1 MNSCSIQMSNTVIPQ
16 MVKDGTLSEMPLVE
30 TIYEME
36 EIMSNGT
43 DVDILKG
50 YSAEQ
55 FIEALRRNPKL
66 QAAKPTLETL
76 KSYVNTVDSFAR
88 LVKNTYDANKSP
100 IQNLEAILD
109 RYYSD
114 AMTVRPLE
122 VIFKE
127 IDSVRDITWNKEQQE
142 AVDKISNWA
151 KPILDNINNLDDPNK
166 VIKQKS
172 EFFTLV
178 GKGGTGKTT
187 VVCQCLYDIIKQWY
201 RKSGKLPNIATA
213 ALSHKAKDVL
223 GDSLAPLERLYSPA
237 SGTNAQFG
245 LYSIAQLTG
254 GKMVGSIE
262 NGSYNEEL
270 EINDDN
276 LYIPAKE
283 ADIIIVDECSMV
295 TPELF
300 YHIQNMRKQNSLL
313 IFLGDSGQCPPIL
326 GERKAQIA
334 SQKEYYLKSIDAL
347 GEGKEG
353 YIPGSI
359 YGEDRN
365 IDIQSL
371 YAIPFGATE
380 NNSHSL
386 LKRMRSGEEHPLL
399 EYADKFWNDN
409 YNPAEWNNKTM
420 PTKITNEGAFIV
432 TNNFDD
438 LSNDAI
444 VDMYAK
450 AVQDKDPNRV
460 QFCSGTREKR
470 TNYNF
475 DMHSKVKAKLGKEDE
490 VRYTPDGAKCTI
502 PFFIGE
508 PVYLDSSSNFVT
520 NNTRG
525 IITKISE
532 LKRGANR
539 WVKTKVEGQP
549 IQNDDYNFYYV
560 EVTFQD
566 TKGQSHTVNYVP
578 MEYLGNIYD
587 KDEEER
593 RKKNGE
599 EIWNISQYMRP
610 QDEETPSKSTARISA
625 IRSKYGVA
633 TDKEGNVENVLL
645 HGYAATTHKV
655 QGSTFDV
662 AIVDYTGMKTEN
674 TNQNGLVSDDFNHL
688 LYTAA
693 TRASNTLIVFDSVSK
708 ENFSTLPTSL
718 DKIVEKVALNKKSAS
733 NRDAERVKISLNNAA
748 LLKEAKEEDTPWF
761 KTIQQKIKE
770 LKELAEKSNDK
781 TTIVDAD
788 FLERLSKA
796 ASTLIKNSGMVAPSA
811 NFLNEASGKDTVGL
825 YVQENATT
833 YLRTRNLYDYS
844 TAVHEI
850 LHLISDYAIEQRS
863 TLKQK
868 NPQLYDAL
876 NRLDAAYSVFKEK
889 RSKNVQTEYATES
902 LKEFI
907 SELSNPNVIAEI
919 QEIDKRESTGI
930 MDAIRQFFANIFE
943 YIKSKFGKQ
952 NTTLF
957 DFTKDALDDLINYAD
972 DSLFNTYTA
981 MLYQESSNKQLFSP
995 SATAFF
1001 NNGNRAELLAPDAA
1015 GKTQFISKA
1024 AKYPSQVIPEWY
1036 STIPKGVLFESG
1048 GKFFYTTDAFNRG
1061 TTIFPKRNFNERGRV
1076 VGHELN
1082 SFNVSVQQISP
1093 LEMQTKKLNAKKVHH
1108 EKLGDIWVLDTNN
1121 PMEDSDMDFLKLE
1134 YNLQQTNKEEEKRIK
1149 NAEKT
1154 LLKEAGLLADRA
1166 KFHLKYPLAT
1176 EQDRAIMENATIG
1189 DELTKDE
1196 WLHIADILDVPFDYV
1211 DKSFSDFV
1219 NKGNIIIREPNEIVK
1234 YLNDT
1239 SVVKAY
1245 RMGKWSDP
1253 QEAFNTKVI
1262 GNPFKEWTTVKEDS
1276 ILANSL
1282 RTDDQIKFT
1291 QWLMTGKWEND
1302 YSSYEPAKN
1311 EVSPALRSAFLSI
1324 IEEAATRGKKVMY
1337 YTKEVDEKSA
1347 SGETKHRPIDVTES
1361 HSVVVKY
1368 MIDNWDKIKDSV
1380 APFDR
1385 FVSTTDTD
1393 IVYGGTNTLFHGEK
1407 QEAEKKLGT
1416 SNVKVV
1422 MASEHSDPAFHI
1434 DKLINMIEQNKKLPK
1449 DKRKFQMVQFMTK
1462 HDGLPLRKF
1471 LETKIAKT
1479 IHFSITSLGG
1489 TQWEQG
1495 VMKYNDMLDRI
1506 EAFIKE
1512 GLLTPEITTIRIDPI
1527 VPNVTNFEDV
1537 ENIIKRATSMGIKQ
1551 FKFSVLDSYG
1561 NKENTIDDRYIIEKM
1576 RSLGYKW
1583 EDAYHIDESTGTVA
1597 FHAMPHIMEDIYR
1610 RMDALVEQ
1618 YGIKI
1623 NTCGEKN
1630 PNISGLKNIKFGVG
1644 CLNVKTVEDTLGV
1657 KGVTVSEEDKKKQ
1670 HRGGCSCF
1678 QGKIDALEYDDTC
1691 MSSCSYCYAK
1701 HNSDSALQYYDANGK
1716 LRDTNMTRT
1725 KPSESTQ
1732 ELKYYRGEWTRESI
1746 ETDNEN
1752 VYLFGDNT
1760 EDRTT
1765 IDSRTGAPYV
1775 PSRTQ
1780 AVIRGL
1786 NNAIGIDT
1794 KKNRRESDDSYMTD
1808 ADFDVFKK
1816 QVDEA
1821 IDRAIKSGKNIVV
1834 PIGENG
1840 KTTIGT
1846 GKADLA
1852 NRAPKLYHYLN
1863 ARIDALR
1870 YEINYKKSL
1879 TPQNAL
1885 KGYTFHSGGAVG
1897 ADSFWAEVA
1906 RETGAKYNG
1915 YYVDSSK
1922 NPQEGNIEVIWAK
1935 SDAEYD
1941 ELSESVKD
1949 PNKIVVLE
1957 KDAKDMVSLAA
1968 SQMHRNITNMVEAA
1982 AKGNKT
1988 EKDKLELIKRDY
2000 VQVMASDQIVA
2011 IGELTPDMHVNGGTG
2026 WAVEMAKILNR
2037 QYADSGEYDKVKPIY
2052 VFDTITNQW
2061 YKSDSSSYFANFFPS
2076 GIPVLTQNTACIG
2089 TRGEKVGKNTIF
2101 KEEWKNELYKVVHKT
2116 ILAAHPNKDE
2126 WETLL
2131 PDMSSEYRDSLFK
2144 DKDWV
2149 KPSSKIDTNPAQEQ
2163 EIAQTTKNVCNN
2175 EITIRKFNNA
2185 KTFGQIRTA
2194 EKEEAKNVESMLK
2207 LIQERGGF
2215 TIRETNHKDAYN
2227 KLLDLV
2233 AAAPQDRNE
2242 KGQLNDIFRYQI
2254 GETMIIATIKQY
2266 ESDIEGK
2273 GVRVTLADVH
2283 TVKLK
2288 DKQIQVG
2295 KTASNAITD
2304 LSGINQKV
2312 ELKKS
2317 IKSSLGTDVYSHR
2330 ITYLNRRFR
2339 NYLIKEKNRLM
2350 SEGKAAPNTK
2360 FGEIINLVGYE
2371 EAINRFKMSLGKH
2384 LPENVAEDQ
2393 READKDSVLN
2403 DWVELA
2409 VKTGQIENI
2418 QSEKD
2423 RLKAEYIK
2431 NGVFEKKQDANRQI
2445 LNDENWETFLNDML
2459 ALFGRENDV
2468 IIEYNQITRKIET
2481 KEVDT
2486 DTQQNEN
2493 SDDTT
2498 ITDADYETVETW
2510 QAKEAHALSS
2520 ASTRLKLFLSFIP
2533 MRDVSGNIKFD
2544 DIEEPIFLSANRVY
2558 NEMQVLMDDCF
2569 TADDLLNKLHRLG
2582 KTNPIYKSI
2591 SSLLRGNNGK
2601 RLVTEIFILL
2611 NNEEINYEDWRV
2623 DYTKN
2628 SGKVYKAA
2636 YEKITNEIDDT
2647 RRIIRTAILDGIS
2660 YASNSEGSRVNIPL
2674 NALDLTSIVDAER
2687 NADGSVAVPAFNVL
2701 RGKIQDY
2708 RNTVTAIQK
2717 VYEPLINAA
2726 EKGIIVVGDYLS
2738 MFDKNGNSF
2747 KDRLAELKK
2756 LAVVMHNI
2764 GINISIDDLV
2774 SAAQH
2779 ITNDNP
2785 LPMVKICSA
2794 VNNFLD
2800 KFSRYISQH
2809 PKLDKNMADFLSDK
2823 SYKAYEWLS
2832 DIAEAAPMYS
2842 AVVDKQAVTY
2852 INGNNYPKYKP
2863 LSALGLILKHLKDGV
2878 KIGDN
2883 YRRDEFINKMYKQF
2897 SWFYTPSNADDLIT
2911 LLKQQPSPET
2921 EAIITEIKKFKNSI
2935 NETER
2940 KQLLNEVNDSL
2951 TRLPAKIKAN
2961 LNTKTNAAKLL
2972 LNDEEWAN
2980 DTLKQLMGVNSMGV
2994 CQRLQRHR
3002 IVAFQKQDYF
3012 KWDKED
3018 FILMSFDK
3026 FFRYQSDKDSQ
3037 YADFLMPI
3045 YSDAGVM
3052 EFITLPKVGKAGTS
3066 HEEKINAC
3074 LNSLMK
3080 TYNQELG
3087 RIKLMHERK
3096 QQRQDII
3103 LACNAF
3109 IQNKSIDK
3117 VLTDSDING
3126 IRAQFIRDRYNE
3138 FQRYDKETV
3147 QPQFSDWY
3155 SMPIQNLED
3164 VEEVTFDGEKW
3175 VMNTKKNGKGK
3186 TLNFFSFLYNY
3197 YPELDNQNISQD
3209 QIREVIAEEL
3219 HKEAVKI
3226 QQIIDTNKYNKY
3238 DKKARK
3244 YASMESQNG
3253 EYSDD
3258 VEEYVYEN
3266 MCANIAI
3273 TQLTVTDLAQYGGAI
3288 DFQKRFK
3295 EVYAGTKRINTTYD
3309 EQYNKYARKEYVQ
3322 ILLKDVFAPRNGD
3335 DFCKLVEAS
3344 DLPREQKDWLIAT
3357 YGKVNLTDAQSY
3369 RSLSS
3374 MRAVMCM
3381 QGEWNEY
3388 YQAIYDAIRSGK
3400 RLTFDQMRTFFQPRK
3415 PFVFTHKTVD
3425 AKNGKDKMKVGF
3437 QIKNSEFLLMYIYSQ
3452 TNTLFGSNAAVIQGI
3467 NQWMEDNR
3475 IDCVHFNSGVKVGG
3489 QGVIDLQ
3496 GGKQGKQLLHPDLE
3510 PVLPVVNPRD
3520 FDGGREDEEYITAL
3534 RNSLIS
3540 ASKNVKWQIGYTEEQ
3555 VSQMETADLRKA
3567 YATVYKADQKRI
3579 KRNVQNLLYKVTK
3592 LARPTTHPEMR
3603 EVEENGKKVTKEV
3616 EIGENDKQ
3624 KLERLKKANQ
3634 EFVNIIP
3641 YDEYG
3646 IISSTP
3652 EHFLGKKQKLGTQL
3666 MRLLTSDNLGGTSLK
3681 HNMPYSVRYGGKT
3694 HNLSG
3699 PQVFYHLSKLL
3710 AAKALIHHDKID
3722 SHFKDDNQLLAYLL
3736 KQMKG
3741 NSKYSDATMDAISH
3755 LDENGRLDLL
3765 GDPVVKTQIESLINS
3780 FIREEV
3786 NNVEVDGGTCIQVTA
3801 AFADDLHIRYTND
3814 EKGNRIKYWECRMPI
3829 GLKEVYN
3836 LAADKN
3842 GVLSV
3847 NTLMNNKNIDDLTKQ
3862 KLLECVGCRVPTES
3876 KHSIQHFKC
3885 VGFLPSNSG
3894 SCIMLPYEITKTSGA
3909 DFDIDKIYTWR
3920 HSFKIVS
3927 KEISYTDKDG
3937 ETKTRTIKVP
3947 EYIDYKDTAIHEMSE
3962 EQINNAIIDL
3972 FWEVLEHPE
3981 SAIQELYPNSY
3992 DQTQK
3997 AAYIGTL
4004 FFNSEF
4010 NKRIQNEFNKYYD
4023 AQVANGERS
4032 SKPKYTNGNKLEFLK
4047 SMDIDKLQSW
4057 YEIGLNR
4064 CSLLNQS
4071 YFFDLNSK
4079 GKGMLGIMAV
4089 NNVFLSLLQHTNVQI
4104 APQYRVMI
4112 NNQEKYDLHSVT
4124 QQKNGNEVL
4133 SSLTLSEFLAAAPDS
4148 AKDPTLVFLG
4158 INNQNVNAL
4167 VGAALLNYD
4176 IQDIAL
4182 MFNHPVLK
4190 EFFRDVK
4197 SSAILSPNDIAMKII
4212 RMFTPSS
4219 NGKYNYDETNPYL
4232 AEFMSYSK
4240 TGQTFK
4246 GSDGEKVEL
4255 REIELHPINTRDY
4268 NITEDDLLGNN
4279 VDDEGNITDESKIRI
4294 LIGFYKL
4301 FLIGKDLNNLAQV
4314 TRQDSTSGSNSATF
4328 AGNISKSQKIE
4339 RIMYENSNDLTAL
4352 EGAGDLLHL
4361 KVADDNV
4368 SKEDLIKFF
4377 GNEDDA
4383 SNPLGYIQVQLT
4395 YGLLNA
4401 EKYGQ
4406 GRFPDYSPF
4415 MRECYNVLKTI
4426 TPYGYLNEKTIK
4438 LMVGDFI
4445 KWRLSKLPFFGRQEI
4460 NGQIIDIQQKMAI
4473 IINEMWDDINNIK
4486 YEYDLMDNKLLNT
4499 LKPNDKGV
4507 ITIEDAG
4514 NLTPE
4519 AKKDL
4524 TDAWEELINSPYDKV
4539 RMLGYN
4545 LIRYSF
4551 YRNGLKFAP
4560 DGFGH
4565 LCPDVRKVIPGY
4577 VDTIRECLTFNDS
4590 SQVMEFLSR
4599 FMCNNAKYLQQTKK
4613 QNRRDDQIGWI
4624 SINAYND
4631 DSIESIER
4639 KAANA
4644 QQQTGDEGYNSYND
4658 DYTGDYYGSYS
4669 GEEYNPYNK
4678 ETDEASYEAA
4688 HSSAKSKNYSLVI
4701 LGNNGKKDKFLS
4713 LTPAQI
4719 VPTTNIT
4726 PVLEYDNDSHSY
4738 IEVLKTVDS
4747 SVNDFTYYP
4756 AKDSNAIWKEF
4767 MSLDDAA
4774 TQTFESLYEAAVTP
4788 ISRSNASMKEGKDMY
4803 DILQEY
4809 KDNNQLT
4816 TRHKLC

>member
-36 EIMSNGT
+36 EIMTNGT

-76 KSYVNTVDSFAR
+76 KSYINTVDSFAR
-88 LVKNTYDANKSP
+88 LVKNTYDVNKSP

-114 AMTVRPLE
+114 AMTVKPLE

-127 IDSVRDITWNKEQQE
+127 IDSVKDITWNKEQQE

-151 KPILDNINNLDDPNK
+151 KPILDNIDNLDDPNK
-166 VIKQKS
+166 IIKQKS

-237 SGTNAQFG
+237 SGANAMFG

-262 NGSYNEEL
+262 DGSYNEEL

-365 IDIQSL
+365 INIQSL

-409 YNPAEWNNKTM
+409 YKPAEWNNKTM

-470 TNYNF
+470 TNYNL
-475 DMHSKVKAKLGKEDE
+475 DMHSKVKAKLGKKDE
-490 VRYTPDGAKCTI
+490 VRYTPDGVKCTI

-578 MEYLGNIYD
+578 MEYLGNLYD
-587 KDEEER
+587 KEEEER

-610 QDEETPSKSTARISA
+610 QDEESPSKSTTRISA

-662 AIVDYTGMKTEN
+662 AIVDYTGMKAEN

-761 KTIQQKIKE
+761 KTVQQKIKE

-833 YLRTRNLYDYS
+833 YLRTRNLYNYN

-863 TLKQK
+863 TLKQE
-868 NPQLYDAL
+868 NPKLYDAL

-889 RSKNVQTEYATES
+889 RSKNIQTEYATES

-919 QEIDKRESTGI
+919 QEIDKRENTGI

-972 DSLFNTYTA
+972 NSLFNTYTA

-1001 NNGNRAELLAPDAA
+1001 NNGNRTELLTPDTT

-1048 GKFFYTTDAFNRG
+1048 GKFFYTTEAFNRG
-1061 TTIFPKRNFNERGRV
+1061 TTIFQKQDFRERGRV
-1076 VGHELN
+1076 VEHELN
-1082 SFNVSVQQISP
+1082 SFNVPVQQISP
-1093 LEMQTKKLNAKKVHH
+1093 LEMQTKKLNARKVHH

-1134 YNLQQTNKEEEKRIK
+1134 YNLQQINKEEEKRIK

-1154 LLKEAGLLADRA
+1154 LLKETGLLADRA

-1196 WLHIADILDVPFDYV
+1196 WLRIADILNVPFDYV

-1219 NKGNIIIREPNEIVK
+1219 NKGDIIIREPNEIVK

-1276 ILANSL
+1276 IIANSL

-1291 QWLMTGKWEND
+1291 QWLMTGKWED
-1302 YSSYEPAKN
+1302 GFSSYEPAKN

-1324 IEEAATRGKKVMY
+1324 IEEAATQGKKVMY
-1337 YTKEVDEKSA
+1337 YTKEVDEKSV

-1361 HSVVVKY
+1361 HSAVVKY

-1385 FVSTTDTD
+1385 YTSVAKDGETYKENGKELVFYRGFSADTFNTNWESTSQKAVDYANG
-1393 IVYGGTNTLFHGEK
+1393 IQGWIHS
-1407 QEAEKKLGT
+1407 T
-1416 SNVKVV
+1416 SNEDTASRYADVHQEKDYLPTQVAEVKLRANAKVRHFKDV
-1422 MASEHSDPAFHI
+1422 QEYNKLYSNGEINLDEIDAIILDKGTTFGDESELIARPTAMIASNVA
-1434 DKLINMIEQNKKLPK
+1434 DKETDVWFGKGEN
-1449 DKRKFQMVQFMTK
+1449 D
-1462 HDGLPLRKF
+1462 PLRSNPQFSNFGHGVTHTLLGQQKF
-1471 LETKIAKT
+1471 
-1479 IHFSITSLGG
+1479 
-1489 TQWEQG
+1489 
-1495 VMKYNDMLDRI
+1495 
-1506 EAFIKE
+1506 
-1512 GLLTPEITTIRIDPI
+1512 
-1527 VPNVTNFEDV
+1527 NF
-1537 ENIIKRATSMGIKQ
+1537 
-1551 FKFSVLDSYG
+1551 
-1561 NKENTIDDRYIIEKM
+1561 
-1576 RSLGYKW
+1576 
-1583 EDAYHIDESTGTVA
+1583 
-1597 FHAMPHIMEDIYR
+1597 
-1610 RMDALVEQ
+1610 
-1618 YGIKI
+1618 
-1623 NTCGEKN
+1623 
-1630 PNISGLKNIKFGVG
+1630 
-1644 CLNVKTVEDTLGV
+1644 KTVEGAYQASKLDYANIPMSEKLSLAERLANADGAEARNIGRGIRNLDT
-1657 KGVTVSEEDKKKQ
+1657 KKW
-1670 HRGGCSCF
+1670 
-1678 QGKIDALEYDDTC
+1678 D
-1691 MSSCSYCYAK
+1691 
-1701 HNSDSALQYYDANGK
+1701 
-1716 LRDTNMTRT
+1716 
-1725 KPSESTQ
+1725 SESTNIMLRLMEKSFNQNPDLRDELIRTHRKFTHKNADAKWATLFPSILQ
-1732 ELKYYRGEWTRESI
+1732 EVRKRAEFRKRFDKWSKDTMKAGVRFGMPTYGESI
-1746 ETDNEN
+1746 PSSDANDPN
-1752 VYLFGDNT
+1752 VVFVFGSNPVGVNGRLGKTQSEDVGGAAAFAQRYFGVEAHERMDNT
-1760 EDRTT
+1760 LSKNGRAYGLTT
-1765 IDSRTGAPYV
+1765 VTKPGA
-1775 PSRTQ
+1775 
-1780 AVIRGL
+1780 
-1786 NNAIGIDT
+1786 
-1794 KKNRRESDDSYMTD
+1794 
-1808 ADFDVFKK
+1808 
-1816 QVDEA
+1816 
-1821 IDRAIKSGKNIVV
+1821 
-1834 PIGENG
+1834 
-1840 KTTIGT
+1840 
-1846 GKADLA
+1846 
-1852 NRAPKLYHYLN
+1852 
-1863 ARIDALR
+1863 
-1870 YEINYKKSL
+1870 KKSL
-1879 TPQNAL
+1879 TKEQITENIVKLYETARQHPEKTFKVAYNNDDNQTTLNGYTGAQMKKMFWDAAIKFGSIPKNIQFSEKYAGVGMASADVFKSFEGNSINPTAKKTNAL
-1885 KGYTFHSGGAVG
+1885 QGYTFHSGGAVG

-1922 NPQEGNIEVIWAK
+1922 NPQEGNIEVIWAE

-2037 QYADSGEYDKVKPIY
+2037 QYADSGEYDKIKPIY

-2061 YKSDSSSYFANFFPS
+2061 HKSDSSSYFANFFPS

-2126 WETLL
+2126 WEALL

-2185 KTFGQIRTA
+2185 KTFGQVRAA

-2207 LIQERGGF
+2207 LIQEKGGF

-2227 KLLDLV
+2227 KLLELV

-2254 GETMIIATIKQY
+2254 GKTMIIATIKQY

-2295 KTASNAITD
+2295 ETASNAITD

-2468 IIEYNQITRKIET
+2468 IIEYNQITRKTET

-2486 DTQQNEN
+2486 EAQQNEN

-2498 ITDADYETVETW
+2498 ITDTDYETVETW
-2510 QAKEAHALSS
+2510 QAREAHALSS
-2520 ASTRLKLFLSFIP
+2520 ASTRLKLFLSNIP
-2533 MRDVSGNIKFD
+2533 MRDVNGNIKFD

-2674 NALDLTSIVDAER
+2674 NASDLTSIVDAER
-2687 NADGSVAVPAFNVL
+2687 NADGSVAVSASNVL
-2701 RGKIQDY
+2701 RGKIQEY
-2708 RNTVTAIQK
+2708 RNTVTAVQK
-2717 VYEPLINAA
+2717 VYEPLITAA
-2726 EKGIIVVGDYLS
+2726 EQGVIVVGDYLS
-2738 MFDKNGNSF
+2738 MFDKNSGSF

-2756 LAVVMHNI
+2756 LATVMHNI

-2883 YRRDEFINKMYKQF
+2883 YRRDEYINKMYKQF

-2980 DTLKQLMGVNSMGV
+2980 DTLKQLMGVNSMDV

-3126 IRAQFIRDRYNE
+3126 VRAQFIRDRYNE
-3138 FQRYDKETV
+3138 FKGYDKETV

-3175 VMNTKKNGKGK
+3175 VMKTKKNGKGK

-3197 YPELDNQNISQD
+3197 YPELDNQNVSQD

-3244 YASMESQNG
+3244 YVSMESQNG

-3309 EQYNKYARKEYVQ
+3309 EQYNRYARKEYVQ
-3322 ILLKDVFAPRNGD
+3322 ILLKDVFAPRNGE

-3344 DLPREQKDWLIAT
+3344 DLPRDQKDWLIAT
-3357 YGKVNLTDAQSY
+3357 YSKINLTDAQSY

-3520 FDGGREDEEYITAL
+3520 FDGGRDDEEYATAL
-3534 RNSLIS
+3534 RNSLIT

-3555 VSQMETADLRKA
+3555 ISQMETADLRKA

-3579 KRNVQNLLYKVTK
+3579 KQNVQNLLYKVTK

-3634 EFVNIIP
+3634 EFVNIIQ

-3681 HNMPYSVRYGGKT
+3681 HNMPYTVRYGGET

-3699 PQVFYHLSKLL
+3699 PQLFYHLSKLL
-3710 AAKALIHHDKID
+3710 AAKALIHHEKID
-3722 SHFKDDNQLLAYLL
+3722 NHFKDDNQLLAYLL

-3927 KEISYTDKDG
+3927 KEVSYTDKNG

-4010 NKRIQNEFNKYYD
+4010 DKRIQNEFNKYYD

-4057 YEIGLNR
+4057 YEVGLNR

-4124 QQKNGNEVL
+4124 QQKDGNEVL

-4212 RMFTPSS
+4212 RMFTPST
-4219 NGKYNYDETNPYL
+4219 NGKYNYDETKQYL

-4294 LIGFYKL
+4294 LVGFYKL

-4524 TDAWEELINSPYDKV
+4524 TDAWEELINSPYNKV

-4577 VDTIRECLTFNDS
+4577 VNAMRECLTFNDS

-4644 QQQTGDEGYNSYND
+4644 QQTGDEGYNSYND
-4658 DYTGDYYGSYS
+4658 DYTGDYYSSYS
-4669 GEEYNPYNK
+4669 GEEYNLYNK

-4756 AKDSNAIWKEF
+4756 AKDGNAIWKEF

-4774 TQTFESLYEAAVTP
+4774 NQTFESLYEAAVTP
-4788 ISRSNASMKEGKDMY
+4788 ISRSNARKEDKDMY

-4816 TRHKLC
+4816 TKHKLC

>member
-36 EIMSNGT
+36 EIMTNGT
-43 DVDILKG
+43 NVDILKG

-76 KSYVNTVDSFAR
+76 KSYINTVDSFAR

-114 AMTVRPLE
+114 AMTVKPLE

-127 IDSVRDITWNKEQQE
+127 IDSVKDITWNKEQQE

-151 KPILDNINNLDDPNK
+151 KPILDNIDNLDDPNK
-166 VIKQKS
+166 IIKQKS

-237 SGTNAQFG
+237 SGADAMFG

-262 NGSYNEEL
+262 DGSYSEEL
-270 EINDDN
+270 EINDEAPI
-276 LYIPAKE
+276 IPAKE

-326 GERKAQIA
+326 GERKAQIE

-365 IDIQSL
+365 INIQSL
-371 YAIPFGATE
+371 YAIPFGATK

-409 YNPAEWNNKTM
+409 YKPAEWNNKTM

-470 TNYNF
+470 TNYNL

-490 VRYTPDGAKCTI
+490 VRYTPNGVKCTI

-566 TKGQSHTVNYVP
+566 TKGQFHTVNYVP

-587 KDEEER
+587 KDKEEE

-662 AIVDYTGMKTEN
+662 AIVDYTGMKAEN
-674 TNQNGLVSDDFNHL
+674 TNQNGLVSDNFNHL

-811 NFLNEASGKDTVGL
+811 NFLNEASGKDTAGL
-825 YVQENATT
+825 YVQGNATT
-833 YLRTRNLYDYS
+833 YLRTRNLYNYS

-863 TLKQK
+863 KLKQE
-868 NPQLYDAL
+868 NPKLYDAL

-889 RSKNVQTEYATES
+889 RSKDIQTEYATES

-1001 NNGNRAELLAPDAA
+1001 NNRNRTELLIPDTT
-1015 GKTQFISKA
+1015 GKTKFISKA
-1024 AKYPSQVIPEWY
+1024 AKNPSQVIPEWY

-1048 GKFFYTTDAFNRG
+1048 GKFFYTIEAFNRG
-1061 TTIFPKRNFNERGRV
+1061 TTIFQKQNFSERGRV
-1076 VGHELN
+1076 VEHELN
-1082 SFNVSVQQISP
+1082 SFNVPVQQISP
-1093 LEMQTKKLNAKKVHH
+1093 LEMQTKKLNAKQVHH

-1134 YNLQQTNKEEEKRIK
+1134 YNLQQINKEEEKRIK

-1154 LLKEAGLLADRA
+1154 LSKEAGLLADRA

-1196 WLHIADILDVPFDYV
+1196 WLHIADILDVPFNYV

-1219 NKGNIIIREPNEIVK
+1219 NKGDIIIREPNEIVK

-1276 ILANSL
+1276 IISNSL

-1291 QWLMTGKWEND
+1291 QWLMIGKWEND

-1324 IEEAATRGKKVMY
+1324 IEEAATQGKKVMY
-1337 YTKEVDEKSA
+1337 YTKEVDEKSV

-1368 MIDNWDKIKDSV
+1368 MIDNWDKIKDSI

-1385 FVSTTDTD
+1385 YTSVAKDGETYKENGQELVFYRGFSADTFNTDWESTSQKAVDYAKGIQGWIHSTSDENTASMYADVHQEKDYLPTQVAEVKLRANANVRHFKD
-1393 IVYGGTNTLFHGEK
+1393 IQEYNKLYNNGEINLDEIDAIILDKGTTFGDESELI
-1407 QEAEKKLGT
+1407 ARPT
-1416 SNVKVV
+1416 AMIASNV
-1422 MASEHSDPAFHI
+1422 A
-1434 DKLINMIEQNKKLPK
+1434 DKETDVWFGKGEN
-1449 DKRKFQMVQFMTK
+1449 D
-1462 HDGLPLRKF
+1462 PLRSNPQFSNFGHGVIHTLLGQQKF
-1471 LETKIAKT
+1471 
-1479 IHFSITSLGG
+1479 
-1489 TQWEQG
+1489 
-1495 VMKYNDMLDRI
+1495 
-1506 EAFIKE
+1506 
-1512 GLLTPEITTIRIDPI
+1512 
-1527 VPNVTNFEDV
+1527 NF
-1537 ENIIKRATSMGIKQ
+1537 
-1551 FKFSVLDSYG
+1551 
-1561 NKENTIDDRYIIEKM
+1561 
-1576 RSLGYKW
+1576 
-1583 EDAYHIDESTGTVA
+1583 
-1597 FHAMPHIMEDIYR
+1597 
-1610 RMDALVEQ
+1610 
-1618 YGIKI
+1618 
-1623 NTCGEKN
+1623 
-1630 PNISGLKNIKFGVG
+1630 
-1644 CLNVKTVEDTLGV
+1644 KTVEGAYQASKLDYANIPMSEKLSLAERLANADGAEARNIGRGIRNLDT
-1657 KGVTVSEEDKKKQ
+1657 KKW
-1670 HRGGCSCF
+1670 
-1678 QGKIDALEYDDTC
+1678 D
-1691 MSSCSYCYAK
+1691 
-1701 HNSDSALQYYDANGK
+1701 
-1716 LRDTNMTRT
+1716 
-1725 KPSESTQ
+1725 SESTNIMLRLMEKSFNQNPDLRDELIRTHRKFTHKNADAKWASLFPSLLQ
-1732 ELKYYRGEWTRESI
+1732 EVRKRAEFRKRFDKWSKDTMKAGVRFGMPTYGESI
-1746 ETDNEN
+1746 SPSDANDPN
-1752 VYLFGDNT
+1752 VVFVFGSNPVGVNGRLGKTQSEDVGGAAAFAQRYFGVEAHERMDNT
-1760 EDRTT
+1760 LSKNGRAYGLTT
-1765 IDSRTGAPYV
+1765 VTKPGA
-1775 PSRTQ
+1775 
-1780 AVIRGL
+1780 
-1786 NNAIGIDT
+1786 
-1794 KKNRRESDDSYMTD
+1794 
-1808 ADFDVFKK
+1808 
-1816 QVDEA
+1816 
-1821 IDRAIKSGKNIVV
+1821 
-1834 PIGENG
+1834 
-1840 KTTIGT
+1840 
-1846 GKADLA
+1846 
-1852 NRAPKLYHYLN
+1852 
-1863 ARIDALR
+1863 
-1870 YEINYKKSL
+1870 KKSL
-1879 TPQNAL
+1879 TKEQITENIVKLYETAHQHPEKTFKVAYNNDDNQTTLNGYTGAQMKKMFWDAAIKFGSIPKNIQFSEKYAGVGMTSADVFKSFEGNSINPTAKKTNAL
-1885 KGYTFHSGGAVG
+1885 QGYTFHSGGAVG

-1922 NPQEGNIEVIWAK
+1922 NPQEGNIEVIWAE

-1941 ELSESVKD
+1941 ELSKSVKD
-1949 PNKIVVLE
+1949 QNKIVVLE

-1988 EKDKLELIKRDY
+1988 EKDKLELIKSGY

-2011 IGELTPDMHVNGGTG
+2011 IGELTPNMHVNGDTG

-2037 QYADSGEYDKVKPIY
+2037 QYADSGEYDKIKPIY

-2061 YKSDSSSYFANFFPS
+2061 HKSDSSSYFANFFPS

-2089 TRGEKVGKNTIF
+2089 TRGEKVDKNTIF

-2185 KTFGQIRTA
+2185 KTFGQVRAA

-2207 LIQERGGF
+2207 LIQEKGGF
-2215 TIRETNHKDAYN
+2215 TIREANHKDAYN
-2227 KLLDLV
+2227 KLLELV

-2254 GETMIIATIKQY
+2254 GKTMIIATIKQY

-2295 KTASNAITD
+2295 ETASNAITD

-2360 FGEIINLVGYE
+2360 FGEVINLVGYE
-2371 EAINRFKMSLGKH
+2371 EAISRFKMSLGKH

-2393 READKDSVLN
+2393 RETDKDSVLN

-2468 IIEYNQITRKIET
+2468 IIEYNQITRKTET

-2486 DTQQNEN
+2486 DAQQNEN

-2520 ASTRLKLFLSFIP
+2520 ASTRLKLFLSNIP
-2533 MRDVSGNIKFD
+2533 MRDVNGNIKFD

-2660 YASNSEGSRVNIPL
+2660 YASNSEGSRINIPL
-2674 NALDLTSIVDAER
+2674 NASDLTSIVDAER
-2687 NADGSVAVPAFNVL
+2687 NADGSVVQAFNVL
-2701 RGKIQDY
+2701 RGKIQEY
-2708 RNTVTAIQK
+2708 RNTVTSIQK
-2717 VYEPLINAA
+2717 VYEPLISDA
-2726 EKGIIVVGDYLS
+2726 EQGVIVIGDYLS
-2738 MFDKNGNSF
+2738 MFDKNSGSF

-2756 LAVVMHNI
+2756 LATVMHNI

-2863 LSALGLILKHLKDGV
+2863 LSALGLILKHLKDGM

-2883 YRRDEFINKMYKQF
+2883 YRRDEYINKMYKQF

-2980 DTLKQLMGVNSMGV
+2980 DTLKQLMGVNSMDV

-3126 IRAQFIRDRYNE
+3126 VRAQFIRDRYNE
-3138 FQRYDKETV
+3138 FQGYDKETV

-3175 VMNTKKNGKGK
+3175 VMKTKKNGKGK

-3197 YPELDNQNISQD
+3197 YPELDNQNVSQD

-3244 YASMESQNG
+3244 YVSMESQNG

-3258 VEEYVYEN
+3258 VEEFVYEN

-3288 DFQKRFK
+3288 EFQKRFK

-3309 EQYNKYARKEYVQ
+3309 EQYNRYARKEYVQ
-3322 ILLKDVFAPRNGD
+3322 ILLKDVFAPRNGE

-3344 DLPREQKDWLIAT
+3344 DLPRDQKDWLIAT

-3520 FDGGREDEEYITAL
+3520 FDGGRDDEEYITAL

-3555 VSQMETADLRKA
+3555 ISQMETADLRKA

-3579 KRNVQNLLYKVTK
+3579 KQNVQNLLYKVTK

-3681 HNMPYSVRYGGKT
+3681 HNMPYSVRYGGET

-3699 PQVFYHLSKLL
+3699 PQLFYHLSKLL

-3722 SHFKDDNQLLAYLL
+3722 NHFKDDNQLLAYLL

-3909 DFDIDKIYTWR
+3909 DFDIDKIYIWR

-3927 KEISYTDKDG
+3927 KEVSYTDKDG

-4010 NKRIQNEFNKYYD
+4010 DKRIQNEFNKYYD

-4057 YEIGLNR
+4057 YEVGLNR

-4124 QQKNGNEVL
+4124 QQKDGNEVL

-4148 AKDPTLVFLG
+4148 AKNPTLVFLG

-4212 RMFTPSS
+4212 RMFTPST
-4219 NGKYNYDETNPYL
+4219 NGKYNYDETKQYL

-4294 LIGFYKL
+4294 LVGFYKL

-4524 TDAWEELINSPYDKV
+4524 TDAWEELINSPYNKV

-4577 VDTIRECLTFNDS
+4577 VDAMRECLTFNDS

-4624 SINAYND
+4624 SLNAYND

-4644 QQQTGDEGYNSYND
+4644 QQTGDEGYNSYND
-4658 DYTGDYYGSYS
+4658 DYTGDYYSSYS

-4678 ETDEASYEAA
+4678 ETDETSYEAA

-4756 AKDSNAIWKEF
+4756 AKDGNAIWKEF

-4774 TQTFESLYEAAVTP
+4774 NQTFESLYEAAVTP
-4788 ISRSNASMKEGKDMY
+4788 ISRSNARKEDKDMY

-4816 TRHKLC
+4816 TKHKLC

>member
-1 MNSCSIQMSNTVIPQ
+1 

-36 EIMSNGT
+36 EIMTNGT

-76 KSYVNTVDSFAR
+76 KSYINTVDSFAR

-114 AMTVRPLE
+114 AMTIKPLE

-127 IDSVRDITWNKEQQE
+127 IDSVKDITWNKEQQE
-142 AVDKISNWA
+142 AVDKINNWA

-166 VIKQKS
+166 IIKQKS

-187 VVCQCLYDIIKQWY
+187 VVCQCLYDIVKQWY

-223 GDSLAPLERLYSPA
+223 GNSLAPLERLYSPA
-237 SGTNAQFG
+237 TGTDAMFG

-262 NGSYNEEL
+262 DGSYNEEL
-270 EINDDN
+270 EISDENQ
-276 LYIPAKE
+276 YIPAKE
-283 ADIIIVDECSMV
+283 ADIIVVDECSMV

-334 SQKEYYLKSIDAL
+334 NQKEYYLKSIDAL

-365 IDIQSL
+365 INIQSL

-444 VDMYAK
+444 VDMYVK
-450 AVQDKDPNRV
+450 AVQDKDPNKL

-475 DMHSKVKAKLGKEDE
+475 DMHNKVKAKLGKEDE
-490 VRYTPDGAKCTI
+490 VRYTPDGVECTI
-502 PFFIGE
+502 PFFVGE

-566 TKGQSHTVNYVP
+566 TKGQSYTVNYVP
-578 MEYLGNIYD
+578 IEYLGNIYD
-587 KDEEER
+587 KKEEER
-593 RKKNGE
+593 KKENGE

-610 QDEETPSKSTARISA
+610 QEGENSSQSAARINA

-662 AIVDYTGMKTEN
+662 AIVDYTGMKAEN

-718 DKIVEKVALNKKSAS
+718 DKIVEKVALNKKSVS
-733 NRDAERVKISLNNAA
+733 NRDAERVKINLDNAA

-781 TTIVDAD
+781 TTIVDAN

-796 ASTLIKNSGMVAPSA
+796 ASTLIKNSGMVEPSA
-811 NFLNEASGKDTVGL
+811 NFLDNISGKDTAGL

-833 YLRTRNLYDYS
+833 YLRTSNLYNYN

-889 RSKNVQTEYATES
+889 RSKNIQTEYATES

-919 QEIDKRESTGI
+919 QEIDKREGTGI
-930 MDAIRQFFANIFE
+930 MAAIRQFFANIFE
-943 YIKSKFGKQ
+943 YIKNKFGKK

-995 SATAFF
+995 SANAFF
-1001 NNGNRAELLAPDAA
+1001 NNGNRTELLTPDAT
-1015 GKTQFISKA
+1015 GKSQFISKA

-1036 STIPKGVLFESG
+1036 STIPKGVLFENG
-1048 GKFFYTTDAFNRG
+1048 GKFFYTTEAFNRG
-1061 TTIFPKRNFNERGRV
+1061 TTIFRKQDFSERGRIV
-1076 VGHELN
+1076 EHELN
-1082 SFNVSVQQISP
+1082 SFNVPVQQITP
-1093 LEMQTKKLNAKKVHH
+1093 LEMQTKKLNAKRVHH

-1121 PMEDSDMDFLKLE
+1121 PMENSDMNFLKLE
-1134 YNLQQTNKEEEKRIK
+1134 YNLQQVNKEEEKRIK
-1149 NAEKT
+1149 NAENI
-1154 LLKEAGLLADRA
+1154 LSKEAGLLGDRA

-1176 EQDRAIMENATIG
+1176 EQDREMMEGATIG
-1189 DELTKDE
+1189 DELTTDE
-1196 WLHIADILDVPFDYV
+1196 WLHIADILDAPFDYV
-1211 DKSFSDFV
+1211 DKSFSDLV
-1219 NKGNIIIREPNEIVK
+1219 NKGDIIIREPNEIVK

-1245 RMGKWSDP
+1245 SMGKWSDP

-1262 GNPFKEWTTVKEDS
+1262 GNPFKEWTNYKEDS
-1276 ILANSL
+1276 LLANSL

-1291 QWLMTGKWEND
+1291 QWLMTGKWENE
-1302 YSSYEPAKN
+1302 YSTYEPAKN

-1324 IEEAATRGKKVMY
+1324 IEEAATQGKKVMY
-1337 YTKEVDEKSA
+1337 YTKKVDEKSV
-1347 SGETKHRPIDVTES
+1347 SEKETKRPIDVTES

-1385 FVSTTDTD
+1385 YTSVAKNGETYKENGKELVFYRGFSADEFNTNWESTSQKAVDYANGIQGWIHSTSDEDTASRYADVHQEKDYLPTQVAEVKLRANSRVRHFKDAHEFNKLYNEGKVNLNEIDAIILDKGTTFTDGSYESELIARPTAM
-1393 IVYGGTNTLFHGEK
+1393 I
-1407 QEAEKKLGT
+1407 A
-1416 SNVKVV
+1416 SNV
-1422 MASEHSDPAFHI
+1422 A
-1434 DKLINMIEQNKKLPK
+1434 DKEADVWFGKGEN
-1449 DKRKFQMVQFMTK
+1449 D
-1462 HDGLPLRKF
+1462 PLRSNPQ
-1471 LETKIAKT
+1471 
-1479 IHFSITSLGG
+1479 FSNFGHGISL
-1489 TQWEQG
+1489 
-1495 VMKYNDMLDRI
+1495 VYDL
-1506 EAFIKE
+1506 
-1512 GLLTPEITTIRIDPI
+1512 
-1527 VPNVTNFEDV
+1527 
-1537 ENIIKRATSMGIKQ
+1537 
-1551 FKFSVLDSYG
+1551 
-1561 NKENTIDDRYIIEKM
+1561 
-1576 RSLGYKW
+1576 
-1583 EDAYHIDESTGTVA
+1583 
-1597 FHAMPHIMEDIYR
+1597 
-1610 RMDALVEQ
+1610 
-1618 YGIKI
+1618 
-1623 NTCGEKN
+1623 
-1630 PNISGLKNIKFGVG
+1630 FGQQDF
-1644 CLNVKTVEDTLGV
+1644 KTVEGAYQAFKLNYANISTSDKFRLAERLANADGAEARNIGRGIRNLDT
-1657 KGVTVSEEDKKKQ
+1657 KKW
-1670 HRGGCSCF
+1670 
-1678 QGKIDALEYDDTC
+1678 D
-1691 MSSCSYCYAK
+1691 
-1701 HNSDSALQYYDANGK
+1701 
-1716 LRDTNMTRT
+1716 
-1725 KPSESTQ
+1725 SESTDIMLNLMEKSFNQNSDLRDELIRTHRKFTHKNADAKWVSLFPSLLQ
-1732 ELKYYRGEWTRESI
+1732 EVRKRIEFRKRFNKWSKDTEKAGVHFGMSTYGESI
-1746 ETDNEN
+1746 SASDANNPN
-1752 VYLFGDNT
+1752 VVFVFGSNPIGVNGRLGKTQSEDVGGAAAFAQRYFGVEAHESMDNT
-1760 EDRTT
+1760 LSKNGRAYGLTT
-1765 IDSRTGAPYV
+1765 VTKPGA
-1775 PSRTQ
+1775 R
-1780 AVIRGL
+1780 
-1786 NNAIGIDT
+1786 
-1794 KKNRRESDDSYMTD
+1794 
-1808 ADFDVFKK
+1808 
-1816 QVDEA
+1816 
-1821 IDRAIKSGKNIVV
+1821 
-1834 PIGENG
+1834 
-1840 KTTIGT
+1840 
-1846 GKADLA
+1846 
-1852 NRAPKLYHYLN
+1852 
-1863 ARIDALR
+1863 
-1870 YEINYKKSL
+1870 KSL
-1879 TPQNAL
+1879 TREQITENIVKLYETASQNPEKTFKVAYNNGNNQTTLNGYTGAQMKRMFWDAAIRFGKIPENIQFSSEYAGVGMTSPDVFTSFKGTSTNTTVPSNAL
-1885 KGYTFHSGGAVG
+1885 QGYTFHSGGATG

-1941 ELSESVKD
+1941 KLSESVKN

-1988 EKDKLELIKRDY
+1988 ERDKLELIKRDY

-2011 IGELTPDMHVNGGTG
+2011 IGELTPDMHVNGDTG

-2037 QYADSGEYDKVKPIY
+2037 QYADSGEYDKIKPVY

-2061 YKSDSSSYFANFFPS
+2061 YKSDSSTYFANFFPS

-2089 TRGEKVGKNTIF
+2089 TRGEKVGKNTTF

-2126 WETLL
+2126 WETVL
-2131 PDMSSEYRDSLFK
+2131 PDMSSEYRESLFK

-2175 EITIRKFNNA
+2175 EITIRKFSNA
-2185 KTFGQIRTA
+2185 KTFGQIRAA

-2207 LIQERGGF
+2207 LIQEKGGF
-2215 TIRETNHKDAYN
+2215 TIKETNHKDAYN
-2227 KLLDLV
+2227 KLLELV

-2254 GETMIIATIKQY
+2254 GKTMIIATIKQY

-2295 KTASNAITD
+2295 ETASNAITD
-2304 LSGINQKV
+2304 LNGINQKV

-2339 NYLIKEKNRLM
+2339 TYLIREKNRLM
-2350 SEGKAAPNTK
+2350 SEGKATPNTK
-2360 FGEIINLVGYE
+2360 FGEVINLVGYE
-2371 EAINRFKMSLGKH
+2371 EAISRFKMSLGKH

-2393 READKDSVLN
+2393 REEDKDKVLN

-2418 QSEKD
+2418 QSERDK
-2423 RLKAEYIK
+2423 LKATYIK
-2431 NGVFEKKQDANRQI
+2431 NGTFEKKQDANRQI
-2445 LNDENWETFLNDML
+2445 LSDDNWETFLNDML

-2468 IIEYNQITRKIET
+2468 IIEYNQITRKTET
-2481 KEVDT
+2481 KEADP
-2486 DTQQNEN
+2486 DAQQNEN

-2498 ITDADYETVETW
+2498 ITDTDYETVETW

-2520 ASTRLKLFLSFIP
+2520 ASTRLKLLLSSIP

-2569 TADDLLNKLHRLG
+2569 TADDLLGKLHRLG

-2623 DYTKN
+2623 DYTKD

-2660 YASNSEGSRVNIPL
+2660 YASNSEGSRINIPL
-2674 NALDLTSIVDAER
+2674 NASDLTSIVDAER

-2701 RGKIQDY
+2701 RGKIQEY
-2708 RNTVTAIQK
+2708 RNTITTIQK
-2717 VYEPLINAA
+2717 TYEPLIDAA
-2726 EKGIIVVGDYLS
+2726 EKGVIVIGDYMS
-2738 MFDKNGNSF
+2738 MFDKNNNSF
-2747 KDRLAELKK
+2747 KDRLTELKK
-2756 LAVVMHNI
+2756 LATVMHNI

-2863 LSALGLILKHLKDGV
+2863 LSALGLILKHLKDGM

-2883 YRRDEFINKMYKQF
+2883 YRRDEYINRMYKQF

-2911 LLKQQPSPET
+2911 LLQQQPSPET
-2921 EAIITEIKKFKNSI
+2921 EVIITEIKKFKNSTS
-2935 NETER
+2935 EAER
-2940 KQLLNEVNDSL
+2940 KQLLNEVNDRL
-2951 TRLPAKIKAN
+2951 TRLPEKIKAN

-2972 LNDEEWAN
+2972 LNDEEWTN
-2980 DTLKQLMGVNSMGV
+2980 DTLKQLMGVNSMDV

-3052 EFITLPKVGKAGTS
+3052 EFITLPKVGRAGTS
-3066 HEEKINAC
+3066 HGEKINAC
-3074 LNSLMK
+3074 LDSLMK

-3126 IRAQFIRDRYNE
+3126 TRAQFIRDRYNE
-3138 FQRYDKETV
+3138 FQGYDKETV

-3175 VMNTKKNGKGK
+3175 VMKTKKNGKGK

-3197 YPELDNQNISQD
+3197 YPELDTQNISQD

-3226 QQIIDTNKYNKY
+3226 QQVIDTNKYNKY

-3244 YASMESQNG
+3244 YVSMESQNG

-3258 VEEYVYEN
+3258 IEEYVYEN

-3309 EQYNKYARKEYVQ
+3309 EQNNRYARKEYVQ
-3322 ILLKDVFAPRNGD
+3322 ILLKDVFAPRNGE

-3381 QGEWNEY
+3381 QGEWNDY

-3520 FDGGREDEEYITAL
+3520 FDGGREDEEYATAL
-3534 RNSLIS
+3534 RNSLIT

-3555 VSQMETADLRKA
+3555 ISQMETADLRKA

-3579 KRNVQNLLYKVTK
+3579 KQNVQNLLYKVTK
-3592 LARPTTHPEMR
+3592 LARPTTHREMR

-3681 HNMPYSVRYGGKT
+3681 HNMPYKVRYGGET

-3699 PQVFYHLSKLL
+3699 TELFYHLSKLL

-3722 SHFKDDNQLLAYLL
+3722 NHFKDDNQLLAYLL

-3829 GLKEVYN
+3829 GLREVYN

-3885 VGFLPSNSG
+3885 VGFLPSNAG

-3927 KEISYTDKDG
+3927 KEVSYTDKDG

-4010 NKRIQNEFNKYYD
+4010 DKRIQNEFNKYYD
-4023 AQVANGERS
+4023 AQVANSERS

-4047 SMDIDKLQSW
+4047 LMDIDKLQSW
-4057 YEIGLNR
+4057 YEVGLNR

-4104 APQYRVMI
+4104 ASQYRVMI
-4112 NNQEKYDLHSVT
+4112 NGQEKYDLHSVT
-4124 QQKNGNEVL
+4124 QQKDGNEVL

-4212 RMFTPSS
+4212 RMFTPST
-4219 NGKYNYDETNPYL
+4219 NGKYNYDETNQYL

-4294 LIGFYKL
+4294 LVGFYKL

-4524 TDAWEELINSPYDKV
+4524 TDAWEELINSPYNKV

-4577 VDTIRECLTFNDS
+4577 VDAMRECLTFNDS

-4639 KAANA
+4639 KAANS
-4644 QQQTGDEGYNSYND
+4644 QQNQQTGDEGYNSYND
-4658 DYTGDYYGSYS
+4658 DYTGDYYSSY
-4669 GEEYNPYNK
+4669 GEEAYNPYNK

-4767 MSLDDAA
+4767 MSLDDSA

-4788 ISRSNASMKEGKDMY
+4788 ISRSNARREGKDMY

-4816 TRHKLC
+4816 TKHKLC